1 MGVCGCGCGGDSDD
15 SSPVYTPVPHIGLL
29 ICSTPVRVIGSE
41 ESHKD
46 VSAAATE
53 GDAAAEGDAV
63 DEEDGDENCEAFTG
77 DAGPPPKLTA
87 RRRGDCAAAPP
98 RARDM
103 KRHGLSY
110 LRRMRG

>member
-1 MGVCGCGCGGDSDD
+1 
-15 SSPVYTPVPHIGLL
+15 VYTPVPHIGLL

-46 VSAAATE
+46 VSAAA
-53 GDAAAEGDAV
+53 EGDAV

-77 DAGPPPKLTA
+77 DVGPPPKLTA
-87 RRRGDCAAAPP
+87 RRRGECAAAPP